1 MASVRA
7 FVPDPTPA
15 APAASH
21 PPSART
27 PLFPAGLVVDVR
39 TTSHEGLPAA
49 AIGWCVQYAQLGTG
63 RFRGSWVGVHTA
75 SVQVGIEGWSLG
87 MLKRGQA
94 PRGSLTFL
102 VPVGPAASVRLQ
114 GRPAEP
120 GGVVVLFDG
129 DELDHR
135 SSGPA
140 RLVSISVERA
150 ALDGHVRGLL
160 GRQLGELRLEGR
172 LSGLR
177 ADGALLV
184 RLVRDLAA
192 RAAANPR
199 LLRDSDVAARL
210 ERKVIETL
218 FARFETAGA
227 PETPCRGRAVARKA
241 EAWLRE
247 NLAEPPTIAALC
259 QVVNV
264 SERTLH
270 AAFRENLG
278 TTPKAYLKM
287 LRLNS
292 AHHDLLRAGA
302 RTRVTDV
309 ALDWGFV
316 HFGWFSQDYRRLFG
330 ETPSQTLHRARAEAA
345 RRGTCGHHR
354 VSGCECEPGPGSR
367 TAVSTTSVADAYAI

>member
-7 FVPDPTPA
+7 FVPEPTPPP
-15 APAASH
+15 PAAHH
-21 PPSART
+21 PPSAR
-27 PLFPAGLVVDVR
+27 PCLFPAGLVVDVR
-39 TTSHEGLPAA
+39 KTSDEGLPAA
-49 AIGWCVQYAQLGTG
+49 AVGWSVQYAQLGTG

-75 SVQVGIEGWSLG
+75 SVQVGIEDWSLG
-87 MLKRGQA
+87 MLKRGHA
-94 PRGSLTFL
+94 PRGCVTFL
-102 VPVGPAASVRLQ
+102 VPVGPASSVRLQ
-114 GRPAEP
+114 GRPAVA

-129 DELDHR
+129 DELDYR

-140 RLVSISVERA
+140 RLVSISVDRA
-150 ALDGHVRGLL
+150 ALDSHVRALL
-160 GRQLGELRLEGR
+160 GRHLGELRLEGR
-172 LSGLR
+172 LGGLR
-177 ADGALLV
+177 CNGACLV

-199 LLRDSDVAARL
+199 LLRDSGLAARL
-210 ERKVIETL
+210 ERKVVEAL
-218 FARFETAGA
+218 FARFETPGTSEA
-227 PETPCRGRAVARKA
+227 PCRGRAVARKA

-247 NLAEPPTIAALC
+247 NLADPPTIAALC
-259 QVVNV
+259 EVVNV

-278 TTPKAYLKM
+278 TTPKAYLKT

-330 ETPSQTLHRARAEAA
+330 ETPSQTLHR
-345 RRGTCGHHR
+345 RRMDGCTRGFGYSRPWQGTDGTGELA
-354 VSGCECEPGPGSR
+354 S
-367 TAVSTTSVADAYAI
+367 YAM

>member
-7 FVPDPTPA
+7 FVPDPTPP
-15 APAASH
+15 APAASR
-21 PPSART
+21 PPAARP
-27 PLFPAGLVVDVR
+27 PLFPAGLVLDVR
-39 TTSHEGLPAA
+39 TTSDEGLPSAA
-49 AIGWCVQYAQLGTG
+49 VGWSVQYAQLGTG
-63 RFRGSWVGVHTA
+63 RFRGSWLGFHTA
-75 SVQVGIEGWSLG
+75 SVQAGIEDWSLG
-87 MLKRGQA
+87 MLKRGHP
-94 PRGSLTFL
+94 PRGSVTFL
-102 VPVGPAASVRLQ
+102 VPIGPTDCVRLQ
-114 GRPAEP
+114 GRPAVA
-120 GGVVVLFDG
+120 GGVIVLFDG
-129 DELDHR
+129 DELDYR

-150 ALDGHVRGLL
+150 ALDGHVRALL
-160 GRQLGELRLEGR
+160 GRHLGELRLEGR

-177 ADGALLV
+177 CDDAGLA
-184 RLVRDLAA
+184 RLVRDLAS
-192 RAAANPR
+192 RAAAHPR
-199 LLRDSDVAARL
+199 LLRHPDLAARL
-210 ERKVIETL
+210 ERKVVETL
-218 FARFETAGA
+218 FARFETPRITEA
-227 PETPCRGRAVARKA
+227 PCRGRAVARKA

-259 QVVNV
+259 EVVNV

-278 TTPKAYLKM
+278 TTPKAYLKT

-345 RRGTCGHHR
+345 RSGLCAAGPESRPV
-354 VSGCECEPGPGSR
+354 VSA
-367 TAVSTTSVADAYAI
+367 TVANAYAI